1 MLAKL
6 YAVNP
11 WVAYGVPTLAI
22 LAAAELGRFVGV
34 ARRRHRGASMSAEIT
49 TLQASMLALLALMI
63 GFTFS
68 MTLTLFETRKQAV
81 LNEANAIRTIA
92 LRARMLP
99 EPHASEV
106 RKLLREDVQLR
117 IDVLREPQDQV
128 SFEAV
133 TPAATTCKRNSGSR
147 PWRSTL
153 PTRN

>member
-11 WVAYGVPTLAI
+11 WVAYGVPLLAI
-22 LAAAELGRFVGV
+22 LGAAELGCFVGV

-106 RKLLREDVQLR
+106 RKLLREYV
-117 IDVLREPQDQV
+117 
-128 SFEAV
+128 
-133 TPAATTCKRNSGSR
+133 
-147 PWRSTL
+147 
-153 PTRN
+153 